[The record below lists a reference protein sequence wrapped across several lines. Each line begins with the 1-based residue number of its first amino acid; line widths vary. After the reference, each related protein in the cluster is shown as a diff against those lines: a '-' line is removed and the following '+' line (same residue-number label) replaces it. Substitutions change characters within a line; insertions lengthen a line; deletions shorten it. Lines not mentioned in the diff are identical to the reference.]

1 MKQLGARSED
11 VVLWDK
17 GCKELYKEDE
27 RGNRNELL
35 GEAKFGSR
43 LAR

>member
-35 GEAKFGSR
+35 SKVKLSSR